1 MQLMQTEICQQDWI
15 KLHNWYR
22 KPLGKLFAK
31 AEAAT
36 LASLLPAL
44 FGYHILAVGVP
55 SGLNMLSASPISR
68 QYHLDCMQSGG
79 GALVDLAANPAC
91 LPVASDSI
99 DVVVACHVLEFSV
112 EPQLILKEIDRIL
125 IPEGHVIILGFNPWS
140 LWGLW
145 VLWRLRKDDYIR
157 RMGLS
162 AIYRLRAQLSLL
174 GYDIVAARS
183 YCHRPPLNN
192 SELLDKLLFMER
204 LGAKG
209 WSLGGGGYAL
219 LAKKRVSTLTPVK
232 PHWWLRRRM
241 PTESVVNRN
250 LEPLEGKRPS

>member
-1 MQLMQTEICQQDWI
+1 MQIEMCQQDWI
-15 KLHNWYR
+15 KLHSWYR

-44 FGYHILAVGVP
+44 FGYHILAIGAP

-68 QYHLDCMQSGG
+68 QYHLDCVQAPEGE
-79 GALVDLAANPAC
+79 LVNLAANPAC

-112 EPQLILKEIDRIL
+112 EPQLVLKEIDRIL
-125 IPEGHVIILGFNPWS
+125 IPEGHVVILGFNPWS
-140 LWGLW
+140 LWGLRA
-145 VLWRLRKDDYIR
+145 LWRLRTDDCIQR
-157 RMGLS
+157 KRLC
-162 AIYRLRAQLSLL
+162 AIYRLRAHLSLL
-174 GYDIVAARS
+174 GYDIKAAR
-183 YCHRPPLNN
+183 YHFHRPPLN
-192 SELLDKLLFMER
+192 SPELLNRLLFMER
-204 LGAKG
+204 LGADG

-232 PHWWLRRRM
+232 PHSWLRRSM

-250 LEPLEGKRPS
+250 L